1 MADKRR
7 RARATSAGDDSAGSG
22 GSSGP
27 DDSAPTEI
35 VEDGRTRASGRGE
48 VTDVTD
54 TTPTTAEEAM
64 DNAGAGDGFVDE
76 SAYAPTDR

>member
-1 MADKRR
+1 MADKKRS
-7 RARATSAGDDSAGSG
+7 AHATTAGDASAGS

-35 VEDGRTRASGRGE
+35 AEAGRTSASGRGE
-48 VTDVTD
+48 VTEVTD

-76 SAYAPTDR
+76 SAYAPTDH

>member
-1 MADKRR
+1 MADKERG
-7 RARATSAGDDSAGSG
+7 ARATSAGDASAGS

-27 DDSAPTEI
+27 DNSAPTETS
-35 VEDGRTRASGRGE
+35 EDGRTRASGRGE
-48 VTDVTD
+48 VTEVTD

-64 DNAGAGDGFVDE
+64 DDAGAGDGFVDE